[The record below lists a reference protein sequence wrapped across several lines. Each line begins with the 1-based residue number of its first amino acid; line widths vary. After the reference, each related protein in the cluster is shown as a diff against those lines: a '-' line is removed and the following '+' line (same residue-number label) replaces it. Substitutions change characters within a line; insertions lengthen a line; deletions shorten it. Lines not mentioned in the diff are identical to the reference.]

1 MPSRSPLLDIDR
13 DLVAAYR
20 QLPRACL
27 QRLRDFMAAR
37 QGGSYTAAGRLLN
50 RTPSAVSRSVAVL
63 EDLLGA
69 KLLEPGRAGLEPTQA
84 ADRLAERC
92 QRIED
97 ELALWL
103 RRIESWRGPA
113 RRAAH
118 DAPAFHADLHRLIAM
133 ALVVESGAVVTAGTL
148 LGISQPA
155 VSGAIRDLEIGL
167 GTELFFR
174 RPTGMIATPA
184 ALAGQTCA
192 RRIVTE
198 LAKAA
203 EDFASLG
210 GAPRGLVA
218 IGGLAFAR
226 TALLPG
232 VMCRVV
238 AEEPGLTLRTFEGP
252 IEMLIDGLRSGAID
266 LVVGAAPPR
275 FSDPEIV
282 VEPLAQD
289 RLGFFV
295 AAGHPLAG
303 QPEVGL
309 ADLLRHPMIV
319 PPRNSGT
326 RAILDGIFA
335 TAGHPPPRGVIE
347 CSSASLI
354 RKVLLISDA
363 ICFRSELE
371 FSGAVDS
378 DSVRRL
384 NVSIASPSR
393 TICLIRQRGSIPTP
407 GVAVFLQRLREA
419 VIPSQGFAHTG

>member
-1 MPSRSPLLDIDR
+1 
-13 DLVAAYR
+13 
-20 QLPRACL
+20 
-27 QRLRDFMAAR
+27 MAAR
-37 QGGSYTAAGRLLN
+37 QVGSYAAAGKALN

-63 EDLLGA
+63 ERLLG
-69 KLLEPGRAGLEPTQA
+69 KRLLDPHRAGLKPTQA
-84 ADRLAERC
+84 AHLLAERTR
-92 QRIED
+92 RIED
-97 ELALWL
+97 ELLLWL
-103 RRIESWRGPA
+103 RRIEAWRGGGRRTA
-113 RRAAH
+113 RA
-118 DAPAFHADLHRLIAM
+118 DPPFHADLHRLIAM
-133 ALVVESGAVVTAGTL
+133 ALVVETGSVVTAGTL
-148 LGISQPA
+148 LGITQPA

-198 LAKAA
+198 LAKAG

-210 GAPRGLVA
+210 GPPRGLVA

-232 VMCRVV
+232 VICRIV
-238 AEEPGLTLRTFEGP
+238 ADQPGLTLRTFEGP

-275 FSDPEIV
+275 FGDPEIF

-295 AAGHPLAG
+295 AANHPLAARG
-303 QPEVGL
+303 DVAL
-309 ADLLRHPMIV
+309 ADMLDHPMIV
-319 PPRNSGT
+319 PPRNTGT
-326 RAILDGIFA
+326 RAILDAVF
-335 TAGHPPPRGVIE
+335 TRAGLPPPPGVIE

-354 RKVLLISDA
+354 RKILLMSDA

-371 FSGAVDS
+371 FAGAVDS
-378 DSVRRL
+378 DAVRRL
-384 NVSIASPSR
+384 DVTMTIPSR
-393 TICLIRQRGSIPTP
+393 TICLIRLRRSVPTP
-407 GVAVFLQRLREA
+407 GVALFLQRLQEA
-419 VIPSQGFAHTG
+419 VMTEKGLPARP